1 MARQACRLDPT
12 AAPSSRRQHD
22 RQLQLE

>member
-12 AAPSSRRQHD
+12 AAPSSRRQRD
-22 RQLQLE
+22 R